1 MLKSEEI
8 PVMKGYVTPST
19 KIIIVHSEGVL
30 CGSNEIVGEEEGSGS
45 FNY

>member
-1 MLKSEEI
+1 MFKSEENL
-8 PVMKGYVTPST
+8 VKADYVTPSA
-19 KIIIVHSEGVL
+19 KIIIIHCEGVI